1 MTHMPSLT
9 TSVPTLFR
17 ASWPV
22 CVSAGERFPM
32 TTNHPLCGGTS
43 DGGPIAATSSG
54 LRLGVGRPSFCSGA
68 GRVAP
73 RPAPWNTCDRCR
85 VSEIP
90 PACPSHVCV
99 PRCGCRIA
107 LFDPRKGNAGQNSH
121 AIAPMGREVWG
132 TTERAVDRYA
142 ALSTRPF
149 VTRSVWDRP
158 VSTCYSPG
166 RTDGRVEGRPSE
178 NTIAVCGPR
187 EISQKGNRR

>member
-1 MTHMPSLT
+1 MTHMPSPA
-9 TSVPTLFR
+9 TSVLTSFR

-22 CVSAGERFPM
+22 CVPAGERFPM

-54 LRLGVGRPSFCSGA
+54 LRLGVGRPSSSIGA
-68 GRVAP
+68 GLSG
-73 RPAPWNTCDRCR
+73 PAPWNTCDRCR

-107 LFDPRKGNAGQNSH
+107 LFDPRKGNAGENNH

-132 TTERAVDRYA
+132 TTERAVDGYA

-166 RTDGRVEGRPSE
+166 RTDGRVEGRPSDH
-178 NTIAVCGPR
+178 TIAGCETR

>member
-1 MTHMPSLT
+1 MANSLLPTFRSWLMSNNENPFFPYLLDPSERRCDM
-9 TSVPTLFR
+9 VRCAP
-17 ASWPV
+17 AS
-22 CVSAGERFPM
+22 GR
-32 TTNHPLCGGTS
+32 G
-43 DGGPIAATSSG
+43 
-54 LRLGVGRPSFCSGA
+54 GVGASSLIGA
-68 GRVAP
+68 GLSG
-73 RPAPWNTCDRCR
+73 PAPWNTCDRCR

-132 TTERAVDRYA
+132 TTERAVDGYA

-166 RTDGRVEGRPSE
+166 RTDGRVEGRPSDH
-178 NTIAVCGPR
+178 TIAGCETR